1 MSKKVMQQIM
11 KRPKDAWRS
20 VSTRHCES
28 PDVVIVSLRATHQVA
43 ATTLDVKGFVS
54 AIFTTPQFDQ
64 QLRLAM
70 IMMYLTCRRA
80 GQAPK
85 GKVLADER
93 AQDQSTYKRRINAW
107 AMYDW
112 ANSAFATT
120 ILASLLPIY
129 YSTVAGS
136 TLPSEA
142 SATAYWSLTISF
154 SLFVLAILSPILG
167 TVSDVMRSK
176 KRLLSIFMGA
186 GVIGTGLLALVG
198 TGDWLL
204 ASLFFVLGR
213 IGFGGS
219 IVFYDALLPHV
230 ARKEDRDWVSSRG
243 YAMGYLGGGIL
254 LAINVAMFFF
264 IPDSLFEHAGIRL
277 SFLSVALWW
286 LLFSLPILRR
296 VPEPPALTSTLKRG
310 QTVLGVSLRRLRQTF
325 RNIRRYRELFKYL
338 VAFLVYND
346 AIGTIIAVAAI
357 YGAELGFGLEELVL
371 AILMVQFAGIP
382 FSIIFGRLPARN
394 DRRAP
399 FYLAF
404 ILINAIAL
412 PALGIALAKTL
423 PATVTGAP
431 PAPYV
436 TQGEHVGAGV
446 YTLADAAFT
455 ATGDWQT
462 EAVGGDALAGE
473 GFMGGLTALL
483 TGLPDD
489 QIYAVS
495 SAPDAAQTF
504 AFNGGAL
511 ELSYRLSPEGGT
523 IGFLLDGQVLTTG
536 DQGAPL
542 RINTFGETLRY
553 GETATIE
560 IDASGPH
567 SLEIVNAG
575 EPGSVIA
582 LSQVEVLPPA
592 RRSSLPTIALIML
605 GFEAV
610 ALVLARL
617 LRSRFLGLANWLDTR
632 RSILLSLVI
641 YSIVAFWGFI
651 LDATLEFWML
661 ALMVAMVQGGSQAL
675 SRSLYASLCPTAKSG
690 EFFGFYAIM
699 EKFSSIIG
707 PLIFAF
713 AGIAL
718 GSSRPAI
725 LSLILLFL
733 LGGYL
738 LSRVDIAAGQRLA
751 SEEDAQHGIAHG

>member
-1 MSKKVMQQIM
+1 M
-11 KRPKDAWRS
+11 
-20 VSTRHCES
+20 
-28 PDVVIVSLRATHQVA
+28 
-43 ATTLDVKGFVS
+43 
-54 AIFTTPQFDQ
+54 
-64 QLRLAM
+64 
-70 IMMYLTCRRA
+70 
-80 GQAPK
+80 
-85 GKVLADER
+85 ADER
-93 AQDQSTYKRRINAW
+93 AQDQSSYRRRINAW

-136 TLPSEA
+136 NLPSEA
-142 SATAYWSLTISF
+142 TATAYWSLTISF

-167 TVSDVMRSK
+167 TVSDVMRAK
-176 KRLLSIFMGA
+176 KRFLSIFIGA
-186 GVIGTGLLALVG
+186 GVVGTGLLIFVS

-230 ARKEDRDWVSSRG
+230 AREQDRDWVSTRG
-243 YAMGYLGGGIL
+243 YALGYLGGGIL

-264 IPDSLFEHAGIRL
+264 IPDSLFENAGIRL
-277 SFLSVALWW
+277 SFLSVAIWW
-286 LLFSLPILRR
+286 LVFSLPILRR
-296 VPEPPALTSTLKRG
+296 VPEPPSLSVTLKRG
-310 QTVLGVSLRRLRQTF
+310 ENVLGVSLRRLRQTL
-325 RNIRRYRELFKYL
+325 RNIRQYRELFKYL

-382 FSIIFGRLPARN
+382 FSIIFGRLPAHN
-394 DRRAP
+394 DARAP

-412 PALGIALAKTL
+412 PILGIALVNAL
-423 PATVTGAP
+423 PANVTGAA

-436 TQGEHVGAGV
+436 TQGEHVGEGV
-446 YTLADAAFT
+446 YALPGDDFST
-455 ATGDWQT
+455 TGDWQT
-462 EAVGGDALAGE
+462 EIVAGDALVGD

-483 TGLPDD
+483 TGVPEDLRF
-489 QIYAVS
+489 AVS
-495 SAPDAAQTF
+495 DDPGAAQTF
-504 AFNGGAL
+504 TFNGSAL
-511 ELSYRLSPEGGT
+511 KLSFRLSPEGGT
-523 IGFLLDGQVLTTG
+523 IGFMLDGQTLT
-536 DQGAPL
+536 DEDGAPL
-542 RINTFGETLRY
+542 LIDASGETPRY
-553 GETATIE
+553 GETATIDIAE
-560 IDASGPH
+560 SGLH
-567 SLEIVNAG
+567 TLEIVNAG
-575 EPGSVIA
+575 EPGKLIA
-582 LSQVEVLPPA
+582 VSQIEVLPPA
-592 RRSSLPTIALIML
+592 RQSSLPTIALIIL

-610 ALVLARL
+610 ALALARL
-617 LRSRFLGLANWLDTR
+617 LRSRFIGLSHWLDTR
-632 RSILLSLVI
+632 RSILLSLLV
-641 YSIVAFWGFI
+641 YSIVACWGFL

-699 EKFSSIIG
+699 EKFASIIG

-738 LSRVDIAAGQRLA
+738 LSRVDIAAGQRVA
-751 SEEDAQHGIAHG
+751 REEDAEHGIVSQ

>member
-1 MSKKVMQQIM
+1 M
-11 KRPKDAWRS
+11 
-20 VSTRHCES
+20 
-28 PDVVIVSLRATHQVA
+28 
-43 ATTLDVKGFVS
+43 
-54 AIFTTPQFDQ
+54 
-64 QLRLAM
+64 
-70 IMMYLTCRRA
+70 
-80 GQAPK
+80 
-85 GKVLADER
+85 ADER
-93 AQDQSTYKRRINAW
+93 AQDHSTYRRRINAW

-120 ILASLLPIY
+120 ILASLLPVY

-142 SATAYWSLTISF
+142 TATAYWSLTISF

-176 KRLLSIFMGA
+176 KRFLSIFIGA
-186 GVIGTGLLALVG
+186 GVVGTGLLVFVS

-230 ARKEDRDWVSSRG
+230 ARVEDRDWVSTRG

-254 LAINVAMFFF
+254 LAINVMMFFF
-264 IPDSLFEHAGIRL
+264 IPDSLFENAGIRL
-277 SFLSVALWW
+277 SFLSVAVWW
-286 LLFSLPILRR
+286 LVFSLPILRR
-296 VPEPPALTSTLKRG
+296 VPEPPSLTATLKRG
-310 QTVLGVSLRRLRQTF
+310 ETVLGVSLRRLRETL
-325 RNIRRYRELFKYL
+325 RNIRQYRELFKYL

-382 FSIIFGRLPARN
+382 FSIIFGRLPAHN
-394 DRRAP
+394 DDRAP

-412 PALGIALAKTL
+412 PVLGIALVRAL
-423 PATVTGAP
+423 PATVTGAA
-431 PAPYV
+431 PAPFV
-436 TQGEHVGAGV
+436 TQGEHVGEGG
-446 YTLADAAFT
+446 YSLPGDAFS
-455 ATGDWQT
+455 ATGEWRS
-462 EAVGGDALAGE
+462 EVVAGGALAGE
-473 GFMGGLTALL
+473 GFMGRLTTLL
-483 TGLPDD
+483 TGVPDD
-489 QIYAVS
+489 LRLVS
-495 SAPDAAQTF
+495 SNDPNATQIFT
-504 AFNGGAL
+504 FNGQKL
-511 ELSYRLSPEGGT
+511 ELTYRQSPDGGT
-523 IGFLLDGQVLTTG
+523 IGFRLDGEVLTNQ
-536 DQGAPL
+536 DDSAPL
-542 RINTFGETLRY
+542 RIDTFGETLRY
-553 GETATIE
+553 GETATVE
-560 IDASGPH
+560 IPAAG
-567 SLEIVNAG
+567 LRALTIVNAG

-582 LSQVEVLPPA
+582 ISQVEVLPPA
-592 RRSSLPTIALIML
+592 RQSSLPTIALIIL
-605 GFEAV
+605 GVEIV
-610 ALVLARL
+610 ALALAWL
-617 LRSRFLGLANWLDTR
+617 LRARFVRLSNWLDTR
-632 RSILLSLVI
+632 RSILLSLLV
-641 YSIVAFWGFI
+641 YSIVACWGFV

-699 EKFSSIIG
+699 EKFASIIG

-725 LSLILLFL
+725 LSLILLFM

-738 LSRVDIAAGQRLA
+738 LSRVDIAEGQRLA
-751 SEEDAQHGIAHG
+751 REEDAAHGIASQ